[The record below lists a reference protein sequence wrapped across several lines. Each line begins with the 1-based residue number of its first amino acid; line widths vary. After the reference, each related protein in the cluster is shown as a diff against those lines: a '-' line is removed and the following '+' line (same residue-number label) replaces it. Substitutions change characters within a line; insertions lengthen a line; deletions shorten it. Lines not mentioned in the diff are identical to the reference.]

1 MEPAKM
7 GPTLAGKDIVYKQVL
22 TDPGM
27 FSIIYGGASGAM
39 QSFHRSGMKQ
49 YEKLRIVAY
58 VRTLDR

>member
-1 MEPAKM
+1 
-7 GPTLAGKDIVYKQVL
+7 
-22 TDPGM
+22 M

-58 VRTLDR
+58 VRTLDRWQDHLRLERLPVTQAHCRN